1 MKSLTKLSLVSA
13 ISTFFAIY
21 AYTQPY
27 SVQGSDWIL
36 NLSGTVSVPSLGF
49 SSPVSINNQSV
60 SISQS
65 DNNFNGLRDDF
76 TIPFSLPPY
85 IPSANLNGGFFVI
98 GSQDGIE
105 AQGFEAG
112 PIQFSLSGVGVRLH
126 GITVNLAGLIA
137 GVNTALTDAY
147 GQRVYLISG
156 VPTTSPFSNAPL
168 TSWGTVQ
175 TVEVNLGF
183 GWQNVGPAQLSIS
196 AWSLERPVPEPA
208 SLLALGSGLV
218 GLLNLRR
225 RKK

>member
-1 MKSLTKLSLVSA
+1 MKGLTKLSLVSA
-13 ISTFFAIY
+13 ISTLLAIC

-27 SVQGSDWIL
+27 SVQGSDWVL
-36 NLSGTVSVPSLGF
+36 NLSGTVSVLSLGF

-65 DNNFNGLRDDF
+65 GNNFNGLRDDF
-76 TIPFSLPPY
+76 TVPFSLPPY
-85 IPSANLNGGFFVI
+85 IPSANLNGGFFAI

-112 PIQFSLSGVGVRLH
+112 PIQFTLGGAGVRLY
-126 GITVNLAGLIA
+126 GVTVNLAGLIA

-147 GQRVYLISG
+147 GQRVYLING
-156 VPTTSPFSNAPL
+156 VPTTSPFSNTPL

-175 TVEVNLGF
+175 TVEVNFGF

-196 AWSLERPVPEPA
+196 SWSLERPVPEPA